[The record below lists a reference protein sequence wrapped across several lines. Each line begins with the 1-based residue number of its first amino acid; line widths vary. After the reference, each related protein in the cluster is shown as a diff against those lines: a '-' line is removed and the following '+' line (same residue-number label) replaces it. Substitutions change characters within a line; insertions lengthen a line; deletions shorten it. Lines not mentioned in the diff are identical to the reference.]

1 MRRRG
6 LLRLAAM
13 GAAGPLVGC
22 DDAKPWNDVD
32 ITGTSPDLQ
41 FALQRAPDGKTV
53 TAADYRGEIVMAY
66 FGYTFCPDVCPLTLQ
81 NLNSVFA
88 AMGEA
93 SKPVR
98 VLFVTI
104 DPKRDTLASLGQYV
118 SLFGPQF
125 TGLSGSADQL
135 ARFARRYRVAYS
147 VEVAPDGEEAVTHSS
162 ALFVFGRTGAARLL
176 VPSLA
181 TSAAD
186 IGGVAADLTRLARE
200 KAGPSWIERLI

>member
-1 MRRRG
+1 M
-6 LLRLAAM
+6 LRLAAL
-13 GAAGPLVGC
+13 GAAGSLAGC
-22 DDAKPWNDVD
+22 DDAKAWNGVD
-32 ITGTSPDLQ
+32 ITGTSPDLK

-88 AMGEA
+88 MMGDA
-93 SKPVR
+93 AKPVR

-147 VEVAPDGEEAVTHSS
+147 VEAAPGGEETVTHSS
-162 ALFVFGRTGAARLL
+162 ALFVFDRTGAARLL

-186 IGGVAADLTRLARE
+186 IGGVAADLTRLAQE
-200 KAGPSWIERLI
+200 KTGPSWIERLV